1 MLLKSP
7 PVESN
12 LDVDLCKRTMPTMI
26 AVIHEIQSAKSDV
39 SEVSSVV
46 ELFYSRLTVLMFKIV
61 FRYSFVLLV

>member
-1 MLLKSP
+1 
-7 PVESN
+7 
-12 LDVDLCKRTMPTMI
+12 MI